1 MEEMLK
7 QLLEGQRQLFEG
19 QKQLFEGQRQ
29 LFEGQQQLFDGQK
42 QLFDGQ
48 QQLSVGQKQL
58 SDGQKQLFE
67 EVASIKSELGSM
79 NNRLESVEK
88 EMVTKSDMEENT
100 RILRALEHASQV
112 NAAEIENLKHTT
124 ASKEF
129 VQKGFSEIAERLDG
143 LQTDLSYAVEKIT
156 RQDRSIVQLSKH
168 AR

>member
-7 QLLEGQRQLFEG
+7 QLLEGQ
-19 QKQLFEGQRQ
+19 K
-29 LFEGQQQLFDGQK
+29 QLFDGQK

-48 QQLSVGQKQL
+48 KQLFDGQKQL
-58 SDGQKQLFE
+58 FDGQKQLFE
-67 EVASIKSELGSM
+67 EVKSIKSEVGSINTRLGSVEKEM
-79 NNRLESVEK
+79 VTTNTRLGSVEK
-88 EMVTKSDMEENT
+88 EMVTKSDMDEST

-112 NAAEIENLKHTT
+112 NAAEVEGLKYTT

-129 VQKGFSEIAERLDG
+129 VQKGFSDIAERLDG